1 MIFEE
6 RERERERERLFTSLR
21 AVQTTSREAVSR
33 SLVLC
38 AVAAKA
44 MVFSVRARIGRRLDA
59 RRLPHNSV
67 AIIHGAPAVGGNC
80 DGCGRQLLPRQ
91 LVMSVPF
98 KQSFVHL
105 HAECFVAWN
114 VVRLSSGRHQN

>member
-1 MIFEE
+1 M
-6 RERERERERLFTSLR
+6 
-21 AVQTTSREAVSR
+21 V
-33 SLVLC
+33 
-38 AVAAKA
+38 VAAEA

-67 AIIHGAPAVGGNC
+67 AIIHGAPGVGGDC
-80 DGCGRQLLPRQ
+80 DGCDRRLLPRQ

-105 HAECFVAWN
+105 HADCFVARN
-114 VVRLSSGRHQN
+114 AVRLSLGRHQN